1 VLIYPWRIF
10 TRGWLGVAWYDDPVI
25 VVAVALVIIV
35 AVTTAVYA
43 MRRTSIKKPEPKPN
57 PQPTQPTQP
66 AVITA
71 PTPAPT
77 PTQTPDPIA
86 LQYAS
91 LKIPN
96 VPFKISK
103 SIPASSAVNAKDE
116 LRMLDLE
123 REILGDAI
131 RRLYEAQAEG
141 KITEAERDKLAASYK
156 QRMNTIK
163 ESIAKDEGI
172 IALHELESMQEDL
185 MKLFSERFGELT
197 SKVEELRGRIDV
209 KPIREIQV
217 KPIPTQPIIVDD
229 AEEEESEE
237 EPTEV
242 TEKKTSVTA
251 PRKPRKPAEEK
262 PSQKTE
268 AEKRIET
275 IRSEVEKVLDKLGQ
289 MEIET

>member
-1 VLIYPWRIF
+1 M
-10 TRGWLGVAWYDDPVI
+10 AWYDDPII

-43 MRRTSIKKPEPKPN
+43 MRRTGTKKPAKQEPST
-57 PQPTQPTQP
+57 PQPAQPAQP
-66 AVITA
+66 AVATT
-71 PTPAPT
+71 PTPAPA
-77 PTQTPDPIA
+77 PTPDPIA

-91 LKIPN
+91 LPMSHAPYKLA
-96 VPFKISK
+96 K

-141 KITEAERDKLAASYK
+141 KITETERDKLAASYK

-163 ESIAKDEGI
+163 ESITKDEGI

-217 KPIPTQPIIVDD
+217 KPIPTQQIQMDD
-229 AEEEESEE
+229 AEEDEE
-237 EPTEV
+237 EETSEAA
-242 TEKKTSVTA
+242 EKKPTAVAAA
-251 PRKPRKPAEEK
+251 PRKPRKPVEEK

>member
-1 VLIYPWRIF
+1 
-10 TRGWLGVAWYDDPVI
+10 VAWYDDPVI

-43 MRRTSIKKPEPKPN
+43 MRRTGAKKPEPKST
-57 PQPTQPTQP
+57 PQPAQPAQP
-66 AVITA
+66 AVAAA
-71 PTPAPT
+71 PTPA
-77 PTQTPDPIA
+77 PDPIA

-91 LKIPN
+91 LKMPSA
-96 VPFKISK
+96 PFKLSK
-103 SIPASSAVNAKDE
+103 SIPSSSAVNAKDE

-163 ESIAKDEGI
+163 ESITKDEGI

-217 KPIPTQPIIVDD
+217 KPIPTQPIMMDD
-229 AEEEESEE
+229 AEEETEE
-237 EPTEV
+237 EETSEV
-242 TEKKTSVTA
+242 VERKPAAATA